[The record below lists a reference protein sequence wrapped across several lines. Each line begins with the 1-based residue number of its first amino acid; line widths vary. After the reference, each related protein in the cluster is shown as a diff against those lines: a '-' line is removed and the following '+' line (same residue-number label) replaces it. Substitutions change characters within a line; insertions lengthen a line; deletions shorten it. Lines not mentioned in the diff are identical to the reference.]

1 MHKILTFMKN
11 VLICASMLGSILSLA
26 QKKDS
31 INTRNIDEVIIST
44 YVKKDSDYSNK
55 MPLKAIEDPQVF
67 SSINKSVLENQNI
80 FTVDDTYRNV
90 TGIQKMWSATS
101 RAGDGGSFIV
111 LRGFPSNNS
120 LRNGMVS
127 PVTTTIDA
135 VNIERLEVLKGP
147 SGTLYGSNIA
157 SYGGLVNRITK
168 KPYETFGGQ
177 LSLFGGSYNT
187 YRAQADINAPL
198 TKDNKLLFRVN
209 TAYTNEG
216 TFQKTDAKNT
226 YFAFAPSL
234 TYNINDNLQFNIE
247 YEMFNTRAV
256 GEPFFFYLTPE
267 VLGGIDNMKDLE
279 RKGLNYKESYL
290 GDGLYTT
297 AKVNNIFGQINYKIN
312 DHIRSSTNIN
322 TSSSYSDGFGPYFAA
337 RVEDGNLLVDRN
349 DQATR
354 DSRKRYFQ
362 VQQNFN
368 FDYTFT
374 NGMRNRTVAG
384 FDYLKTKDRSRY
396 IYLASGKF
404 DSVPA
409 YGGDYSG
416 FNGTVLGNLYN
427 DPEKVGHFDSDG
439 DLNTYSGYISNVFTP
454 VTGLNIVLGLRYENN
469 NAKEGKYFMSTVDAY
484 NQSAWSPKAG
494 LVYQIIKDKFSIFG
508 NYQNSFK
515 SNGYFTTDISG
526 STALSDPEKANQ
538 FEGGFKANLINGK
551 INATVSYYNIRVKNM
566 LISTGEFS
574 GAGKSVQTQAGE
586 IQSKGV
592 ELEVNAYLIKG
603 FSFIGGISYN
613 DTTDKETGL
622 RPATAGSPWLA
633 NFNASY
639 QFVDGRLKGLGFG
652 IGGNFANANKIYNQW
667 ADKTTNRVSTFTL
680 PQYFVLNANAFYDTK
695 KFRIGIKA
703 DNFTSQHYW
712 IGYTTANPQKLINI
726 LGSVTYKF

>member
-1 MHKILTFMKN
+1 MKN
-11 VLICASMLGSILSLA
+11 VLICASMLGSMLTFA

-31 INTRNIDEVIIST
+31 ANTKSIDEVIINN

-67 SSINKSVLENQNI
+67 SSIARSVLENQTI
-80 FTVDDTYRNV
+80 FTVDDAYRNV
-90 TGIQKMWSATS
+90 TGIQKMWTATS

-120 LRNGMVS
+120 MRNGLVS

-135 VNIERLEVLKGP
+135 INIERLEVLKGP
-147 SGTLYGSNIA
+147 SGTLYGSNVA
-157 SYGGLVNRITK
+157 SYGGLINRITK
-168 KPYETFGGQ
+168 KPYEKFEGQ
-177 LSLFGGSYNT
+177 VSLFGGSYNT
-187 YRAQADINAPL
+187 YRAQADVNTPL
-198 TKDNKLLFRVN
+198 TKDNKLLFRIN

-216 TFQKTDAKNT
+216 NFQKTDAKNT

-234 TYNINDNLQFNIE
+234 TYNVNDKLQFNVE

-256 GEPFFFYLTPE
+256 GEPFFFYLTPGN
-267 VLGGIDNMKDLE
+267 LGGIDNMKDLE
-279 RKGLNYKESYL
+279 KKGLNYKESYL
-290 GDGLYTT
+290 GNDLYTT
-297 AKVNNIFGQINYKIN
+297 ARVNNIFGQVNYKIN
-312 DHIRSSTNIN
+312 DHIKSSTNIN
-322 TSSSYSDGFGPYFAA
+322 SSSSYSDGFGPYFAA
-337 RVEDGNLLVDRN
+337 RVDANNNLLVDRN

-354 DSRKRYFQ
+354 DSRKSYFQ

-368 FDYTFT
+368 FDFTFR

-396 IYLASGKF
+396 IYLASGNF

-409 YGGDYSG
+409 TGGDYSG
-416 FNGTVLGNLYN
+416 FNGTTLGNLYN
-427 DPEKVGHFDSDG
+427 DPNKVGHFDSDG

-454 VTGLNIVLGLRYENN
+454 IEGLNIVLGLRYENN
-469 NAKEGKYFMSTVDAY
+469 NAKEGKYFMSSVDPY

-494 LVYQIIKDKFSIFG
+494 LVYQIIKDKLSIFG

-515 SNGYFTTDISG
+515 SNGYFTTDLVG
-526 STALSDPEKANQ
+526 SIALSDPERANQ

-551 INATVSYYNIRVKNM
+551 INASVSYYDIRVKNM
-566 LISTGEFS
+566 LVATGQFT

-592 ELEVNAYLIKG
+592 ELEINAYLIKG
-603 FSFIGGISYN
+603 FSLIGGLSYN
-613 DTTDKETGL
+613 DTKDVATGL

-639 QFVDGRLKGLGFG
+639 QFVDGNLKGLGFG
-652 IGGNFANANKIYNQW
+652 LGGNFANANKIFNQLDP
-667 ADKTTNRVSTFTL
+667 ATSRVSTFTL
-680 PQYFVLNANAFYDTK
+680 PKYFVMNANAFYDAR
-695 KFRIGIKA
+695 KFRIGVKV

>member
-1 MHKILTFMKN
+1 MKN
-11 VLICASMLGSILSLA
+11 VLVCASMLGSLLTFA

-31 INTRNIDEVIIST
+31 VNTKNIDEVIINT

-90 TGIQKMWSATS
+90 TGVQKMWSATS

-147 SGTLYGSNIA
+147 SGTLYGSNVA

-168 KPYETFGGQ
+168 RPYETLGGQ
-177 LSLFGGSYNT
+177 ISLFGGSYNT
-187 YRAQADINAPL
+187 YRAQADVNAPL
-198 TKDNKLLFRVN
+198 TKDNKFLFRLN

-234 TYNINDNLQFNIE
+234 TYNVNDKLQFNVE

-256 GEPFFFYLTPE
+256 GEPFFFYLTPQS
-267 VLGGIDNMKDLE
+267 LGGIDNMKDLE

-297 AKVNNIFGQINYKIN
+297 ARVNNVFGQINYKFN
-312 DHIRSSTNIN
+312 DHIKSSTNIN

-337 RVEDGNLLVDRN
+337 RVDANNNLLVDRN

-354 DSRKRYFQ
+354 DSRKKYFQ
-362 VQQNFN
+362 IQQNFN
-368 FDYTFT
+368 FDYTFG

-396 IYLASGKF
+396 IYLASGNF
-404 DSVPA
+404 DSVPSNGA
-409 YGGDYSG
+409 DYSG
-416 FNGTVLGNLYN
+416 FNGSVLGTLYS
-427 DPEKVGHFDSDG
+427 DPNKVGHFDSDG
-439 DLNTYSGYISNVFTP
+439 DLNTYSGYVSNVFTP
-454 VTGLNIVLGLRYENN
+454 TSGLNIVLGIRYESN
-469 NAKEGKYFMSTVDAY
+469 NAKEGKYFIDTVAAY

-515 SNGYFTTDISG
+515 SNGYFTTDKAG
-526 STALSDPEKANQ
+526 NVALSDPEKANQ
-538 FEGGFKANLINGK
+538 FEGGFKANLISGK
-551 INATVSYYNIRVKNM
+551 INATVSYYDIRVKNM
-566 LISTGEFS
+566 LVSTGDFS
-574 GAGKSVQTQAGE
+574 AAGKSVQTQAGE
-586 IQSKGV
+586 IRSKGV

-603 FSFIGGISYN
+603 FSLIGGLSYN
-613 DTTDKETGL
+613 DTTDMATGL

-639 QFVDGRLKGLGFG
+639 QFIDGSLKGLGFG
-652 IGGNFANANKIYNQW
+652 VGGNFANANKIFNQLDV
-667 ADKTTNRVSTFTL
+667 ATRKVSTFTL
-680 PQYFVLNANAFYDTK
+680 PKYFVLNANAYYDTK
-695 KFRIGIKA
+695 KFRIGAKV

-712 IGYTTANPQKLINI
+712 IGYTTANPQKLINV